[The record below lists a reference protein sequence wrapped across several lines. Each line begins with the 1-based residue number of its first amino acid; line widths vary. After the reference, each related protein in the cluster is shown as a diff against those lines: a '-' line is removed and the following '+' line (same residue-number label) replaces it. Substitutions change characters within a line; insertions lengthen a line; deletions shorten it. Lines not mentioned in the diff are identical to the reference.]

1 MEVPNGL
8 QTRNS
13 GGYPQELSET
23 QLHTRSVAGAL
34 SRQALGF
41 TRPLVDVGC
50 MAKVLFSYDLDV
62 FGGIRS
68 TQPTGYSICQSE
80 MRNAPRFNLIRNTK

>member
-1 MEVPNGL
+1 MPNRL
-8 QTRNS
+8 QAQNS

-23 QLHTRSVAGAL
+23 QLHTGSIAETL

-41 TRPLVDVGC
+41 TRSLVNVGC
-50 MAKVLFSYDLDV
+50 MEQVLFFYDLEV

-68 TQPTGYSICQSE
+68 TQPTMLYRHSLTDYATAKVLLS
-80 MRNAPRFNLIRNTK
+80 